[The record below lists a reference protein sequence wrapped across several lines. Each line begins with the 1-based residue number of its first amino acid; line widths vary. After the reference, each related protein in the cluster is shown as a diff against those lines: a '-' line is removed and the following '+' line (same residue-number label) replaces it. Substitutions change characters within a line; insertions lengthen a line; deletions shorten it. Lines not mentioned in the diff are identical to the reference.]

1 MWLLCLPQLR
11 YWRGGGEGRPIA
23 IRRCLSPSYS
33 CTILAA
39 FESNYIMSRIVEI
52 WELLVKMSKFG
63 IKTFI
68 LFFSKTEENL

>member
-1 MWLLCLPQLR
+1 MPSSIEVLERGRRGETYRHKEMLVPNVQL
-11 YWRGGGEGRPIA
+11 YYLG
-23 IRRCLSPSYS
+23 S
-33 CTILAA
+33 